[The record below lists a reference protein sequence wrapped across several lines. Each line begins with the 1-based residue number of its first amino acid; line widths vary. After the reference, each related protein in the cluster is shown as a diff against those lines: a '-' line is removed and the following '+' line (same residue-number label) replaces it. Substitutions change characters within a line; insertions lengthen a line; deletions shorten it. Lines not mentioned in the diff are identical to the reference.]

1 MGLGK
6 GFGEETFAAFGA
18 DITERNQLYDEKV
31 AAIHQALRGE
41 PVTERGTRLYPD
53 GRDLD
58 RRVWQATFG
67 PRTIADTAAAADG
80 LLLMRHSPATRDPD
94 AFRAEQADRA
104 KQYLVAC
111 SAAGHRPQIAL
122 SHTVFPAPDRRTA
135 IAELT
140 GGLDRWEAFKATG
153 GGDLRDRLAAEN
165 VTYGQPEEIVA
176 ELLANVAVYAD
187 ELLLGFQP
195 AVLPHEQA
203 LRKVELIAET
213 ILPALAASEPD
224 RLADQHDGAPFRQRL
239 ALQNEDLADERRL
252 AH

>member
-1 MGLGK
+1 MAVRRTG
-6 GFGEETFAAFGA
+6 
-18 DITERNQLYDEKV
+18 
-31 AAIHQALRGE
+31 
-41 PVTERGTRLYPD
+41 LYPD

-58 RRVWQATFG
+58 RRVWQATFD
-67 PRTIADTAAAADG
+67 PRTIASTAAAGDG
-80 LLLMRHSPATRDPD
+80 LLLMRHSPATRDPG

-104 KQYLVAC
+104 RQYLVAC
-111 SAAGHRPQIAL
+111 SATGHRPRIAL

-140 GGLDRWEAFKATG
+140 EGLDRWEAFKATG

-165 VTYGQPEEIVA
+165 VTYGHPEEIVA
-176 ELLANVAVYAD
+176 ELLANVAVGYAD

-224 RLADQHDGAPFRQRL
+224 RLADQHDGAPFGQTL
-239 ALQNEDLADERRL
+239 ALQDEDLADERRL